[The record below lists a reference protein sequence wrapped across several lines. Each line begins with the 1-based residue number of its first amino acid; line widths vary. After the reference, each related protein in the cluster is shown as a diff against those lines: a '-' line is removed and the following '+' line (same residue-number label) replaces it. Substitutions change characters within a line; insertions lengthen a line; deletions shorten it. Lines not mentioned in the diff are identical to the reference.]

1 LTAELAETHAALV
14 AVARAGRSEHASI
27 RQIAEAVGLS
37 RPRVYELLN
46 HTTRPLQTV
55 EPMNLGSTCG

>member
-1 LTAELAETHAALV
+1 LTADLAETCAELAAD
-14 AVARAGRSEHASI
+14 ARAGRSERASI

-46 HTTRPLQTV
+46 TTTKPLQTV
-55 EPMNLGSTCG
+55 GPMNLGPTCV